1 MPVLMFG
8 VMGHTGDHLA
18 HVATAL
24 TGTAEMHLAADDQ
37 YGGRSC
43 TATPLGLSKWV
54 GVVAYCTAAGLDPNR
69 ILAIGDGPN
78 DTELLTAASTRW
90 HLRVRAR
97 PRSPPPT
104 TSLVPPHDGG
114 WAEILDLV

>member
-78 DTELLTAASTRW
+78 DTELLTAASIAVAPAGACATALAAAD
-90 HLRVRAR
+90 HVVGH
-97 PRSPPPT
+97 PR
-104 TSLVPPHDGG
+104 DGG